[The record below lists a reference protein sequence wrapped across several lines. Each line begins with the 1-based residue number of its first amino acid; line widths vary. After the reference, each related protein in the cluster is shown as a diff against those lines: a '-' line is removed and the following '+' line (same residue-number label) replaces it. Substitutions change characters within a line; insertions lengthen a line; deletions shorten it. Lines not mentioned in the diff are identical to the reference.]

1 MSELITLSQKQFQ
14 PYIRQV
20 ELEQILENL
29 AEKINEDYQDS
40 EVVVLGVLDGVIL
53 FLSDLIR
60 RLKINLSV
68 ELVKLKSYDGTQSSG
83 EVKQLVG
90 VTSDLQNKK
99 ILVVEDIIDTGLTL
113 THLLQTL
120 KKHGCESIEIVTLL
134 LKEDVFKEKFPIKY
148 VGKKIENKFVVG
160 YGMDIDGAGRQL
172 PEIYVATE

>member
-1 MSELITLSQKQFQ
+1 MSDLITLNQKQFQ

>member
-1 MSELITLSQKQFQ
+1 MSELITLNQKQFQ